1 LTDEGRI
8 TPLIRPFGAPSP
20 QGEDLVNNNL
30 SFYPGIDKKHFPFGM
45 FWYIM
50 AVDKQRRTIYAQNR

>member
-20 QGEDLVNNNL
+20 QGEGLVNNNL
-30 SFYPGIDKKHFPFGM
+30 FSHFLTSYQKKGHLAMPRAKFPQKRGLP
-45 FWYIM
+45 
-50 AVDKQRRTIYAQNR
+50 